1 MGQTPQAFKRSTIKR
16 AYELALKDL
25 DFQTTDDCGVVYR
38 YLPEEF
44 VYVVKGEQ
52 FNMKLTYKEDMFLLD
67 KLFQLKSIAQQNE
80 TVTPKTIAAL
90 LHRLLLFLAE
100 AMGLGLILSI
110 FVASTGRI
118 SILSAV
124 QRMEWMSPIRL

>member
-1 MGQTPQAFKRSTIKR
+1 M
-16 AYELALKDL
+16 
-25 DFQTTDDCGVVYR
+25 
-38 YLPEEF
+38 
-44 VYVVKGEQ
+44 YVVKGEQ
-52 FNMKLTYKEDMFLLD
+52 FNMKLTYKEDLFLLD

-90 LHRLLLFLAE
+90 PSSVIVVLAE

-124 QRMEWMSPIRL
+124 QRMEWMSPILL